1 VADHDGDTYRSVY
14 AVKLGEDIYV
24 LHSFQKKSTIGIKTP
39 KPDLELI
46 KTRLRRIKQEL
57 ADAKKEKRKKK

>member
-1 VADHDGDTYRSVY
+1 M
-14 AVKLGEDIYV
+14 KLGDDIYV
-24 LHSFQKKSTIGIKTP
+24 LHSFQKKSTSGIKTP

-57 ADAKKEKRKKK
+57 AEATKEKRKKK

>member
-1 VADHDGDTYRSVY
+1 MKGIS
-14 AVKLGEDIYV
+14 L
-24 LHSFQKKSTIGIKTP
+24 KSTIGIKTP

-57 ADAKKEKRKKK
+57 AKAKKEKRSKK